1 MKRHIFCCPEKL
13 IIACC
18 FLASESNFTL
28 VNHIGLISPWQR
40 YTGMQQITLPPIFFS
55 PAILWPNSASPPPL
69 SSRIHTPP
77 PTVLAHPRIRFK
89 LSGRC
94 SILFLFFFLHPPLLH
109 PFANFA
115 RFSRT
120 LIILQIHIFINTGKQ
135 VESGQR
141 LVSNI
146 IERYNIVFLISYA
159 FLHFVWIPCT
169 LVFSNFP

>member
-1 MKRHIFCCPEKL
+1 MLDPIS
-13 IIACC
+13 
-18 FLASESNFTL
+18 FLLFAS
-28 VNHIGLISPWQR
+28 
-40 YTGMQQITLPPIFFS
+40 
-55 PAILWPNSASPPPL
+55 
-69 SSRIHTPP
+69 SSSSS
-77 PTVLAHPRIRFK
+77 L
-89 LSGRC
+89 
-94 SILFLFFFLHPPLLH
+94 

-159 FLHFVWIPCT
+159 FLHFV
-169 LVFSNFP
+169 